1 MKRVD
6 LVVSENACITGALIE
21 SNGFKPGDRVV
32 VMAAE
37 DAEYAAVRR
46 QTNVEWA
53 LAFVEVFGPASG
65 LKAPVIPVAASAAL
79 KSFGAREREA
89 GRVEAAEA
97 IAAWLESDDATGL
110 MRNGFEAGKL
120 TARQL
125 LTEAIM
131 TSKWRARLPK
141 P

>member
-1 MKRVD
+1 MKRWNARIEKSSD
-6 LVVSENACITGALIE
+6 LGLVARPAVGEGYDANE
-21 SNGFKPGDRVV
+21 GDRVV

-37 DAEYAAVRR
+37 DAEEMERR
-46 QTNVEWA
+46 HGGCVKLLIDHDHWRSEAGEWRGKCHA
-53 LAFVEVFGPASG
+53 
-65 LKAPVIPVAASAAL
+65 
-79 KSFGAREREA
+79 EREA

>member
-1 MKRVD
+1 MKRVE

-21 SNGFKPGDRVV
+21 SNGFKPGDAVV

-37 DAEYAAVRR
+37 DVAELFRR
-46 QTNVEWA
+46 VDDGHVESFNA
-53 LAFVEVFGPASG
+53 GSAT
-65 LKAPVIPVAASAAL
+65 SAAL
-79 KSFGAREREA
+79 FPHEREA